1 MRIHRTV
8 RCLGGRRRRPG
19 ASVVPLDLVAQRR
32 VEREVL
38 ELLLETRMLLSVDD
52 VVRALGGGSDV

>member
-1 MRIHRTV
+1 
-8 RCLGGRRRRPG
+8 
-19 ASVVPLDLVAQRR
+19 VPLDLVAQRR